1 MLSLVKSPPT
11 TRSFWFY
18 NISAWF
24 VLAVI
29 NLVNRNLQ
37 NAESLE
43 QGFHTAAGIVLVCT
57 LVSVAL
63 REACHQFDLQNKNFK
78 GIWTYLLILSIV
90 FGLICAVLNIVWAA
104 SYYVVM
110 GYSSRWVIFW
120 LSIQN
125 NWMLMSILMFLWG
138 FVYLA
143 AFRFQRLLQME
154 QELGKL
160 KDSQLNTLMGQLN
173 PHFLFN
179 GLNNI
184 RSLILEDVDKARD
197 MLTNLADILRYSLL
211 SHKHSVRTLA
221 EELAIVEL
229 YIELAKIQYEERLI
243 FESQIEQSLLEQ
255 KIPTLLIQLMVENA
269 VRHGIDSSKTGGILN
284 LSVQKSNNNIE
295 ITVSNPGTLE
305 SDSRNKLPT
314 QSNKTGIG
322 IENIRSRLNLMY
334 ENKASFNIAEKD
346 DSVIATCILPLD

>member
-1 MLSLVKSPPT
+1 MLTMFKSPPT
-11 TRSFWFY
+11 SRSFWFY
-18 NISAWF
+18 NISAWL
-24 VLAVI
+24 VLATI

-43 QGFHTAAGIVLVCT
+43 QGIHTAIGIVLICT
-57 LVSVAL
+57 LVSIVL
-63 REACHQFDLQNKNFK
+63 REACHQLNLQTKNFK
-78 GIWTYLLILSIV
+78 GVWTYLLLLSII

-143 AFRFQRLLQME
+143 AFRFQKLLQME

-229 YIELAKIQYEERLI
+229 YIELAKIQYEERLV
-243 FESQIEQSLLEQ
+243 FQSQVDESLLEQ

-269 VRHGIDSSKTGGILN
+269 VRHGIDSSKAGGILN
-284 LSVQKSNNNIE
+284 LCVKKSNSNME
-295 ITVSNPGTLE
+295 IIVTNPGSLE
-305 SDSRNKLPT
+305 KDSRNKLPS

-322 IENIRSRLNLMY
+322 IENIRSRLSLMY
-334 ENKASFNIAEKD
+334 ENRASFNIAEEGEL
-346 DSVIATCILPLD
+346 VIATCTLPLD